1 MTFSEFIKT
10 YALQAYYAYC
20 KRNNIE
26 PKVDVVPQPQT
37 KLCALVKKKP
47 HA

>member
-10 YALQAYYAYC
+10 YALQAYVDFC
-20 KRNNIE
+20 RRNQLT
-26 PKVDVVPQPQT
+26 PKVDIVPEPQT